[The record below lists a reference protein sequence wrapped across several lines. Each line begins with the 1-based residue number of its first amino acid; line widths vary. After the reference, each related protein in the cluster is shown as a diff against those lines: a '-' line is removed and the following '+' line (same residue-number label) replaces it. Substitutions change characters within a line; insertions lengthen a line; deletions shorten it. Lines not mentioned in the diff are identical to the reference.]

1 MITDLKGLGQSP
13 IRYTVSFIKELK
25 RRNVVRVAI
34 AYAIAAWLLIEIS
47 ATTFPMLRLP
57 GWTSTFVT
65 VLLMIGFPVAL
76 IFAWAFE
83 LTPEGLKREEDVDR
97 SGSITHSTGRKL
109 DFVIIGAMAVA
120 LLYFA
125 VTHDWSDKQGR
136 VEPGEI
142 MSIVVLP
149 LDNLMNDPQ
158 QDYFVDGMH
167 EALITELS
175 QIRALKVISRTSAV
189 RYRDSD
195 KSAPEIALEL
205 GVDAI
210 VEGSVLRAGDTVR
223 VTAQL
228 IEARSDRHLWA
239 DTYDREL
246 SDILALHSDLARAIV
261 DEIRVAVTPEE
272 ESRFADTR
280 SVNPEVYELYLKGRF
295 LCEKFTPEEMGNA
308 IKHLQ
313 QAIALDSRYAPA
325 HAELA
330 SCYTD
335 NAYVEYL
342 SPLEVYAKARTAA
355 MRAVE
360 IDDQL
365 AEAYSA
371 VGSVAYQLE
380 WDFPKAEKAFKT
392 ALELNP
398 NNLRTLIY
406 YSWMLGEI
414 GRFEEAMVPAQRAQ
428 ELDPFSARANIAV
441 GEIYYLSRN
450 YDEAIRAY
458 SKILDHNP
466 NDPLAYYFL
475 AWPYEQ
481 KGMFDK
487 AIALHEKAVMLSTD
501 TPVYLSGLG
510 HAHALAGNRDEA
522 LKILEQLEALSA
534 PIPPSPFHIALIH
547 VGLGN
552 DDSAFQWLEEAYRQR
567 ALQLIYL
574 KVGPKFDRL
583 RKDPRLTD
591 ILRRLGMEQQ

>member
-1 MITDLKGLGQSP
+1 MSIVQ
-13 IRYTVSFIKELK
+13 ELK
-25 RRNVVRVAI
+25 RRNVIRVAI

-57 GWTSTFVT
+57 EWTATFVT

-109 DFVIIGAMAVA
+109 DFVIIGTMAVA
-120 LLYFA
+120 LLYLA
-125 VTHDWSDKQGR
+125 VTHDWSGKQELA
-136 VEPGEI
+136 EPGEI
-142 MSIVVLP
+142 TSIVVLP
-149 LDNLMNDPQ
+149 LGNLMNDPQ

-167 EALITELS
+167 EALIAELS

-280 SVNPEVYELYLKGRF
+280 SVKPEVYELYLKGRF

-355 MRAVE
+355 IRAVE

-380 WDFPKAEKAFKT
+380 WDFLKAEKAFKT

-487 AIALHEKAVMLSTD
+487 AIALHEKAVMLSKD

-591 ILRRLGMEQQ
+591 ILRRLGMEQR

>member
-1 MITDLKGLGQSP
+1 M
-13 IRYTVSFIKELK
+13 SFIKELK

-125 VTHDWSDKQGR
+125 VTHDWSGKQGR

-406 YSWMLGEI
+406 YSWMLGEL